1 MNHFSLKHFASDHLL
16 TYNEF
21 QCMLYANCDKFI
33 SYVGGGGILSSYFGG
48 TNIMWTS
55 RGKEVRDGYLDKNSY
70 YHKLSDCKVIP
81 IIDKEKT
88 YPHRIENYHELLETI
103 RSEF

>member
-1 MNHFSLKHFASDHLL
+1 
-16 TYNEF
+16 
-21 QCMLYANCDKFI
+21 MLYANCDKFI